1 MPSKNRSNYKNQR
14 FEGELR
20 NELASIIRSIKDPRI
35 PEMSTVVSVEA
46 SPDRSFATVFVSFL
60 GDYNDVEVRR
70 GLKSAKGFIRKKL
83 GEKMSLRVVPDLSFV
98 IDKSMAHGARI
109 DQLLSDI
116 EAKREAQ
123 GVSDASD
130 DE

>member
-60 GDYNDVEVRR
+60 GEYNDVEVRR

-83 GEKMSLRVVPDLSFV
+83 GERMSLRVVPDLSFV
-98 IDKSMAHGARI
+98 IDKSIAHGARI

-123 GVSDASD
+123 DVSESSD
-130 DE
+130 IE

>member
-60 GDYNDVEVRR
+60 GEYNDVEVRR

-83 GEKMSLRVVPDLSFV
+83 GERMSLRVVPDLSFV
-98 IDKSMAHGARI
+98 IDKSIAHGARI

-123 GVSDASD
+123 NVSESSD
-130 DE
+130 IE

>member
-20 NELASIIRSIKDPRI
+20 NELASIIRGIKDPRI
-35 PEMSTVVSVEA
+35 PEMCTVVNVEA

-60 GDYNDVEVRR
+60 GEYNEIEVRR

-83 GEKMSLRVVPDLSFV
+83 GERMSIRVVPDLSFV

-109 DQLLSDI
+109 DQLLSQI
-116 EAKREAQ
+116 NAGEHS
-123 GVSDASD
+123 SDNEEDAVGD
-130 DE
+130 

>member
-1 MPSKNRSNYKNQR
+1 MPSKSRSNYKNQR

-20 NELASIIRSIKDPRI
+20 SELASIIRSIKDPRI

-46 SPDRSFATVFVSFL
+46 AADRSHATVFISFL
-60 GDYNDVEVRR
+60 GEYSDVEVKR

-83 GEKMSLRVVPDLSFV
+83 GDKMALRVVPDLSFV

-116 EAKREAQ
+116 DAKREAQ
-123 GVSDASD
+123 GTLDASG